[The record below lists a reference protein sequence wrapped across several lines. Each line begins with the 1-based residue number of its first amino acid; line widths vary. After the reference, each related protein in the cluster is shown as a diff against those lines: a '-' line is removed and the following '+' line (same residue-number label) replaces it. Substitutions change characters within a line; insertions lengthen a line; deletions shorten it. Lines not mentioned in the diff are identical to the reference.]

1 MPFSR
6 LPPCLSQPHSAA
18 GARGTMFASI
28 VLALIQAIPT
38 AVALPPA
45 NTEIAGRDAT
55 PAPAAPTIAPAD
67 GSYDVG
73 LMIGSQ
79 LANSGLGAT
88 IAREALLSGIEAA
101 LAGKL
106 PSAAQRDSAQQF
118 MHATRTA
125 LADRNSGLA
134 RSFLEKNAREKG
146 VTTLRSG
153 LQYRVL
159 TEGDPKAPLPGPQDQ
174 ITVRYRAS
182 LADGTEI
189 DRSDEHSQ
197 PAAFRLNS
205 VIKGWREALSAMRPG
220 AKWQVF
226 VPPEL
231 GYGANSPPPIPPG
244 SLLVYELELLQV
256 DTVKPASLEMM
267 RPMAIKPDQTSEPKP
282 ATP

>member
-1 MPFSR
+1 MFK
-6 LPPCLSQPHSAA
+6 HSSA
-18 GARGTMFASI
+18 GA
-28 VLALIQAIPT
+28 
-38 AVALPPA
+38 AVASMILAVVQASPAAPAPPPPSA
-45 NTEIAGRDAT
+45 ITAERDPSPM
-55 PAPAAPTIAPAD
+55 PAPAQPSIAPAD

-88 IAREALLSGIEAA
+88 IAREALVGGIEAA

-106 PSAAQRDSAQQF
+106 PSAAQREAAQQF
-118 MHATRTA
+118 MHAARTA
-125 LADRNSGLA
+125 LADRNLGLA

-146 VTTLRSG
+146 VTTLPSG

-159 TEGDPKAPLPGPQDQ
+159 AEGDPKAPLPGPQDQ

-197 PAAFRLNS
+197 PAAFKLNS
-205 VIKGWREALSAMRPG
+205 VIKGWREALAAMRPG

-231 GYGANSPPPIPPG
+231 GYGANSPLPIPPG

-256 DTVKPASLEMM
+256 DMVKPASLEMM
-267 RPMAIKPDQTSEPKP
+267 RPRAIKPDQTSEPKP

>member
-1 MPFSR
+1 MRYHVKRSCGAFESELHAGAPGVYTPFSR
-6 LPPCLSQPHSAA
+6 LRPCLYPPHSAA

-28 VLALIQAIPT
+28 VLALIQIIPT
-38 AVALPPA
+38 AAALPPA

-55 PAPAAPTIAPAD
+55 PAPAPPTIAPAD

-79 LANSGLGAT
+79 PANSGLGAT

-106 PSAAQRDSAQQF
+106 PSAAQREAAQQF

-125 LADRNSGLA
+125 LADRTSDSRT
-134 RSFLEKNAREKG
+134 RSSKKCAGKG
-146 VTTLRSG
+146 RTMLLSG
-153 LQYRVL
+153 LQYRAL
-159 TEGDPKAPLPGPQDQ
+159 AEGDPKAPLPGPQDE

-197 PAAFRLNS
+197 
-205 VIKGWREALSAMRPG
+205 RPH
-220 AKWQVF
+220 
-226 VPPEL
+226 
-231 GYGANSPPPIPPG
+231 S
-244 SLLVYELELLQV
+244 S
-256 DTVKPASLEMM
+256 
-267 RPMAIKPDQTSEPKP
+267 
-282 ATP
+282 